1 MKWSGYYKLDWQ
13 DRIQYLVENHVID
26 ATQAKLMAE
35 NYSAVGDQQVENY
48 LYNFGV
54 PMGLLTDIEIN
65 GEHKSVPM
73 ATEEPS
79 VIAAA
84 NNGARMLNQGDGVHA
99 AFKQRL
105 IRGQV
110 IAINL
115 DDTGAFQHYVQKHT
129 AQLLAVANHAHP
141 SMEARGGGAKD
152 IVIEPLDEKTVAVDV
167 LVDPC
172 EAMGANVV
180 NTMAEAV
187 AQDLRS
193 VGFEIL
199 MGILSNYATEALI
212 EANVA
217 IPVAA
222 LKTKQGMAGADVA
235 QRVAQASYMEQLTPY
250 RAVTANKGIM
260 NGVEAVV
267 LASGNDT
274 RAVNAGMHAYAAE
287 SGQYK
292 GLAQWTVSDDGQ
304 FLNGSIKMPLMLG
317 VVGGSIGIVPAVQL
331 NQQIMGNPDAQT
343 LSAIVAGV
351 ALAQNL
357 AALRALVSSGIQ
369 AGHMALQAKSLALQV
384 GATVAEVPL
393 LVAALEKSEQI
404 NQASAQALLA
414 NIRKEKR

>member
-1 MKWSGYYKLDWQ
+1 MNWSGYYKLDWQ
-13 DRIQYLVENHVID
+13 DRVQYLVDHHLID
-26 ATQAKLMAE
+26 GNQAELITE
-35 NYSAVGDQQVENY
+35 NYNPVGDQQVENY

-54 PMGLLTDIEIN
+54 PTGLLTDIKVN

-84 NNGARMLNQGDGVHA
+84 NNGARMLNQGDGVRA

-115 DDTGAFQHYVQKHT
+115 EDAEAFQDYVEQHT
-129 AQLLAVANHAHP
+129 AELLAVANQAHP
-141 SMEARGGGAKD
+141 SMLARGGGAKG
-152 IVIEPLDEKTVAVDV
+152 ITIEPLDINTVAVDI

-193 VGFEIL
+193 AGFEIL

-212 EANVA
+212 EAEVA
-217 IPVAA
+217 VPVVA
-222 LKTKQGMAGADVA
+222 LKTKQGMTGAEVA
-235 QRVAQASYMEQLTPY
+235 EKIAQASHMEQLTPY

-292 GLAQWTVSDDGQ
+292 GLAQWLVSDDGDY
-304 FLNGSIKMPLMLG
+304 LHGYIKMPLVLG

-384 GATVAEVPL
+384 GATVSEVPL
-393 LVAALEKSEQI
+393 LVAALTQSKQI
-404 NQASAQALLA
+404 NQASAQALLED
-414 NIRKEKR
+414 IRKEMR